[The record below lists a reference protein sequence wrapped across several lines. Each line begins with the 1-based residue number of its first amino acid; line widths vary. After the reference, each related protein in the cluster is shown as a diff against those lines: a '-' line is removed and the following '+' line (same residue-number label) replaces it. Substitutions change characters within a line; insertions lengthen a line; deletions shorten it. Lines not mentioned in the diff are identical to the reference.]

1 MNNSNGKCTD
11 CQFLDTTPT
20 VSDLQLGQPFPQV
33 QLISGLGSTNTPIGL
48 PRPEQVANID
58 NGSEL
63 CNVCEMPFCANHIVG
78 SSGRCIYCVIDGLRE
93 IDREYVKS
101 LLFAFG
107 KHHYQIWPRDHLRV
121 RELILQSQWRR
132 GPTPDWRRE
141 RLKLIN
147 SRIFTEN
154 KIPSL
159 GPRGLRLTKPQGLSA
174 YGTYNEGLEIAKA
187 VEYVPELVQNDSE
200 FNHMCE
206 YFELGRP
213 GSVPDGIV
221 MPGRLKSAL
230 KTGANKW
237 ERALLYDIKTDHSGR
252 SSGVRMTWY
261 RIYILAQFC
270 GQVPYDDQK
279 YAILERDPDRHVA
292 WNIADDPTGSVV

>member
-11 CQFLDTTPT
+11 CQFLDPTPT

-107 KHHYQIWPRDHLRV
+107 
-121 RELILQSQWRR
+121 
-132 GPTPDWRRE
+132 
-141 RLKLIN
+141 N
-147 SRIFTEN
+147 AIF
-154 KIPSL
+154 K
-159 GPRGLRLTKPQGLSA
+159 
-174 YGTYNEGLEIAKA
+174 AK
-187 VEYVPELVQNDSE
+187 
-200 FNHMCE
+200 
-206 YFELGRP
+206 
-213 GSVPDGIV
+213 
-221 MPGRLKSAL
+221 
-230 KTGANKW
+230 
-237 ERALLYDIKTDHSGR
+237 
-252 SSGVRMTWY
+252 
-261 RIYILAQFC
+261 
-270 GQVPYDDQK
+270 
-279 YAILERDPDRHVA
+279 
-292 WNIADDPTGSVV
+292 SVVKRIRNGKIFACGAPDNKNMT